1 MADGPRRNKGWTL
14 ARTAI
19 TVLAVVGS
27 AMVAGFLWGVAF
39 WNNSTGDA
47 LTGLFG
53 GVLISLFFVLP
64 LAVLS
69 GRSKPSQDVVGDEE
83 PSENKKFLP
92 NPPGGAGGRG

>member
-1 MADGPRRNKGWTL
+1 MADGYRRAEGWTL
-14 ARTAI
+14 SRTAI
-19 TVLAVVGS
+19 TVFAVVGV
-27 AMVAGFLWGVAF
+27 AMVAGFLWGLAF
-39 WNNSTGDA
+39 WNNAAGGA

-53 GVLISLFFVLP
+53 GVLISVFFVLP

-69 GRSKPSQDVVGDEE
+69 GRSKSSQDVVGDEE